1 MHQSWIDII
10 LMFSVVMITGMIV
23 IVSGK
28 SLHSKSRLLLAF
40 SGAFLL
46 GLCLLQL
53 FPYVFS
59 GSLKS
64 PGIWIIGGFLVQ
76 IMLEYFSAGVEHGH
90 FHSDEDNHGH
100 DKSFPVVVL
109 ISIGIHAFFEGMPFG
124 GHDHG
129 HSHSLLVGILLHKVP
144 VALVLSGMMVAA
156 KFARWKSLVLLGLF
170 AFASP
175 AGALVYKGLAS
186 VDIGIGGDLPYIA
199 NAILIGI
206 LLHVSTTIIFESSEG
221 HRFNLA
227 KFATIII
234 GLGLAYLS
242 A

>member
-1 MHQSWIDII
+1 
-10 LMFSVVMITGMIV
+10 
-23 IVSGK
+23 
-28 SLHSKSRLLLAF
+28 
-40 SGAFLL
+40 
-46 GLCLLQL
+46 
-53 FPYVFS
+53 
-59 GSLKS
+59 
-64 PGIWIIGGFLVQ
+64 
-76 IMLEYFSAGVEHGH
+76 GVEHGH